1 MIPRSSLTSGIES
14 FMHSHQ
20 VLTPAQLNRQCDAA
34 RLGFASSAELD
45 PSEGLSLQT
54 RAAQALRFGLGIHRR
69 GYNLFVMGEPGSG
82 RHNLVLE
89 LLRAQAR
96 AEADGEDL
104 CLVQN
109 FHDPYAP
116 RWLRLPAGSGAGLVA
131 AMQEWL
137 ADMAGT
143 IRSFEWELAT
153 QAIEPQL
160 AGLRER
166 WAGVAALQDFFD
178 ALGSDLHHHRDRLL
192 RELQGV
198 ELVDAWLDS
207 PDTLAARYRVHLL
220 VAREPGAGAPLE
232 YWNSK
237 GYGSLFG
244 ALEPRIQ
251 LGSGHG
257 DLRLLRAG
265 ALQRANGG
273 YLLLDAEKLL
283 ADPELWRDLKQVLA
297 TGCLEAERVQTG
309 AEGVAFAPLAL
320 PVQLRVVMIGERGLY
335 YQLVEQDADFLR
347 LFKVQVDFDDRLEWN
362 AANEAAYVAMIA
374 SLIRREELLPLNAAG
389 VARLVEEGARLVED
403 AERLTTNLGLLADIL
418 RESDYW
424 GRQAGLDCMGLEQ
437 VERAIGEWEQ
447 RACRVRE
454 RFHEDI
460 LRNNVMIHTEGRLPA
475 QVNGLMV
482 VEAGDYVFG
491 LPSRITATAWLG
503 EGEIIDIER
512 EAQLGG
518 ALHSKGVMILSQFV
532 GARYARTH
540 SLSVT
545 ASLVFEQSYGP
556 LDGDS
561 ASLGE
566 LCALLSALADLP
578 MAQYLGVTGSVN
590 QFGEVQSVGAVNEKI
605 EGFFDIC
612 KARGL
617 TGEQGVILPKSNIVN
632 LMLRQDLV
640 QAVEQ
645 GRFHL
650 YAVDHVDQAMALL
663 IGMEA
668 GRRHACGEFP
678 PDSINGRVTARLRE
692 FARLRQQQ
700 ENPVR
705 EDEAEH
711 DMGSD

>member
-1 MIPRSSLTSGIES
+1 MKTHLTLSP
-14 FMHSHQ
+14 
-20 VLTPAQLNRQCDAA
+20 TQLYRQCHVAG
-34 RLGFASSAELD
+34 LGFTSTRELKPAD
-45 PSEGLSLQT
+45 GLTLQT
-54 RAAQALRFGLGIHRR
+54 RAAEALCFGLGIRRR

-82 RHNLVLE
+82 RHDLVLDR
-89 LLRAQAR
+89 LHAQASG
-96 AEADGEDL
+96 EAPGEDL
-104 CLVQN
+104 CVMQDYL
-109 FHDPYAP
+109 DPYAP
-116 RWLRLPAGSGAGLVA
+116 RWLRLPAGTGADFVVGMQAWLVK
-131 AMQEWL
+131 L
-137 ADMAGT
+137 AST
-143 IRSFEWELAT
+143 VKSFEWELAV
-153 QAIEPQL
+153 QAIESLL
-160 AGLRER
+160 AELREG
-166 WAGVAALQDFFD
+166 WDTIDALRGCFD
-178 ALGSDLHHHRDRLL
+178 ALREDLL
-192 RELQGV
+192 RHLERLRREVDGV
-198 ELVDAWLDS
+198 EQLDAWLDN
-207 PDTLAARYRVHLL
+207 PDSLAARYRVHLL
-220 VAREPGAGAPLE
+220 VRREAGQGAPVE
-232 YWNSK
+232 YWNSN
-237 GYGSLFG
+237 GRASLFG
-244 ALEPRIQ
+244 AIEPRIQ
-251 LGSGHG
+251 PGSGQG

-273 YLLLDAEKLL
+273 YLIVDADKLL
-283 ADPELWRDLKQVLA
+283 SDPELWRELKQVLA
-297 TGCLEAERVQTG
+297 TGRLEPGRAQVG
-309 AEGVAFAPLAL
+309 AEGVVFAPLAL
-320 PVQLRVVMIGERGLY
+320 PVELRVVMIGERGLY
-335 YQLVEQDADFLR
+335 YQLVEQDPDFLR

-362 AANEAAYVAMIA
+362 PVNEAAYVNMLA
-374 SLIRREELLPLNAAG
+374 SLIRRDALLPLGVAG

-403 AERLTTNLGLLADIL
+403 AERLTTNLGVLADIL

-424 GRQAGLDCMGLEQ
+424 ARQEGVECMQMEH
-437 VERAIGEWEQ
+437 VERAISEWEH

-512 EAQLGG
+512 ESQLGG

-540 SLSVT
+540 TLSVT

-590 QFGEVQSVGAVNEKI
+590 QFGEVQSVGSVNEKI

-612 KARGL
+612 LARGL
-617 TGEQGVILPKSNIVN
+617 TGEQGVLLPRSNVVN
-632 LMLRQDLV
+632 LMLRRDLL
-640 QAVEQ
+640 QAVRE

-668 GRRHACGEFP
+668 GQRDEQGEFP
-678 PDSINGRVTARLRE
+678 LDSINGRVTARLRD

-700 ENPVR
+700 ENPSR
-705 EDEAEH
+705 EDEHDNEAETE
-711 DMGSD
+711 

>member
-1 MIPRSSLTSGIES
+1 MNAHLTLAPR
-14 FMHSHQ
+14 
-20 VLTPAQLNRQCDAA
+20 QLYRQCDTAG
-34 RLGFASSAELD
+34 LTFTDTGELD
-45 PSEGLSLQT
+45 PADGITLQV
-54 RAAQALRFGLGIHRR
+54 RAADALRFGLGIRRR

-82 RHNLVLE
+82 RHDLALEVL
-89 LLRAQAR
+89 RSQAR
-96 AEADGEDL
+96 GEVPGEDL
-104 CLVQN
+104 CVIQD

-116 RWLRLPAGSGAGLVA
+116 RWLRLPPGSGMDFVA
-131 AMQEWL
+131 DVRAWL
-137 ADMAGT
+137 MNLANT
-143 IRSFEWELAT
+143 VKSFEWELAV
-153 QAIEPQL
+153 QAIESLL
-160 AGLRER
+160 AELRGR
-166 WAGVAALQDFFD
+166 WKNVEALDGYFD
-178 ALGSDLHHHRDRLL
+178 ALGEDLPQHLDRLRRDL
-192 RELQGV
+192 LGV
-198 ELVDAWLDS
+198 EQLEAWLDNS
-207 PDTLAARYRVHLL
+207 DSLATRYRAHLL
-220 VAREPGAGAPLE
+220 VEREPGQGAPVE
-232 YWNSK
+232 YWNGK
-237 GYGSLFG
+237 GHGSLFG
-244 ALEPRIQ
+244 ALESRIQ
-251 LGSGHG
+251 PGSGQG

-273 YLLLDAEKLL
+273 YLVLDADKLL
-283 ADPELWRDLKQVLA
+283 SDPELWRELKQVLA
-297 TGCLEAERVQTG
+297 TGRLEPERVQVG
-309 AEGVAFAPLAL
+309 SEGVVFAPLAL
-320 PVQLRVVMIGERGLY
+320 PIQLRVVMIGERGLY
-335 YQLVEQDADFLR
+335 YQLVDQDADFPR

-362 AANEAAYVAMIA
+362 PANEAAYVNMLAC
-374 SLIRREELLPLNAAG
+374 LIRRDGLLPLDAAG
-389 VARLVEEGARLVED
+389 AARLVEEGARLVED
-403 AERLTTNLGLLADIL
+403 AERLTTNLGLLADLL

-424 GRQAGLDCMGLEQ
+424 ARQDGVARMQ
-437 VERAIGEWEQ
+437 KKHVERAIAGQER
-447 RACRVRE
+447 RASRVCE

-482 VEAGDYVFG
+482 VEVGEYDFG

-512 EAQLGG
+512 ESQLGG

-578 MAQYLGVTGSVN
+578 MAQHLGVTGSVN
-590 QFGEVQSVGAVNEKI
+590 QFGEVQSVGSVNEKI

-612 KARGL
+612 LARGL
-617 TGEQGVILPKSNIVN
+617 TGEQGVILPKSNVVN
-632 LMLRQDLV
+632 LMLRRDLV
-640 QAVEQ
+640 QAVSE

-650 YAVDHVDQAMALL
+650 YGVDHVDQAMALL

-668 GRRHACGEFP
+668 GQRDERDEFP

-700 ENPVR
+700 ENPPR
-705 EDEAEH
+705 EEEQGNETDPE
-711 DMGSD
+711 

>member
-1 MIPRSSLTSGIES
+1 MNT
-14 FMHSHQ
+14 HQ
-20 VLTPAQLNRQCDAA
+20 TLTPAQLYRQCDVAG
-34 RLGFASSAELD
+34 LGFASTRELNPAD
-45 PSEGLSLQT
+45 GHTLQV
-54 RAAQALRFGLGIHRR
+54 RAAEALCFGLRIHRR

-82 RHNLVLE
+82 RHDLVLDR
-89 LLRAQAR
+89 LRAQAR
-96 AEADGEDL
+96 GEASGEDL
-104 CLVQN
+104 CVIQD
-109 FHDPYAP
+109 FRDPYAP
-116 RWLRLPAGSGAGLVA
+116 RWLCLPAGTGAGLA
-131 AMQEWL
+131 AGMQAWL
-137 ADMAGT
+137 IKLAGT
-143 IRSFEWELAT
+143 VKSFEWELAV
-153 QAIEPQL
+153 QAIESLL
-160 AGLRER
+160 AELREH
-166 WAGVAALQDFFD
+166 WNAQDALRGCFD
-178 ALGSDLHHHRDRLL
+178 ALREDLL
-192 RELQGV
+192 RHLERLRRELDGIEQ
-198 ELVDAWLDS
+198 VDAWLDD
-207 PDTLAARYRVHLL
+207 PDSLAARYRVHLL
-220 VAREPGAGAPLE
+220 VEREAGQGAPVE

-237 GYGSLFG
+237 GRGSLFG
-244 ALEPRIQ
+244 AIEPRIQ
-251 LGSGHG
+251 PGSGQG

-273 YLLLDAEKLL
+273 YLLVDADKLLSDAEM
-283 ADPELWRDLKQVLA
+283 WRELKQVLA
-297 TGCLEAERVQTG
+297 TGRLEPDRVQVG
-309 AEGVAFAPLAL
+309 SEGVVFAPLAL
-320 PVQLRVVMIGERGLY
+320 PVQLRVVMIGERALY
-335 YQLVEQDADFLR
+335 YQLVDQDPDFLR

-362 AANEAAYVAMIA
+362 LANEAAYVNMLA
-374 SLIRREELLPLNAAG
+374 SLIRRDGLLQLDAAG

-403 AERLTTNLGLLADIL
+403 AERLTTNLGVLADIL

-424 GRQAGLDCMGLEQ
+424 ARQERADCMLLRH
-437 VERAIGEWEQ
+437 VERAIAEWEH

-518 ALHSKGVMILSQFV
+518 ALHSKGVLILSQFV

-612 KARGL
+612 VARGL
-617 TGEQGVILPKSNIVN
+617 TGEQGVILPRSNVVN
-632 LMLRQDLV
+632 LMLRRDLV
-640 QAVEQ
+640 KAVAEH
-645 GRFHL
+645 RFHL
-650 YAVDHVDQAMALL
+650 YAVDHVDEAMALL

-668 GRRHACGEFP
+668 GRRDERGEFP
-678 PDSINGRVTARLRE
+678 PETINGHVTARLRE
-692 FARLRQQQ
+692 FAHLRQQQ
-700 ENPVR
+700 ENPSR
-705 EDEAEH
+705 EDEQDRDPEV
-711 DMGSD
+711 D